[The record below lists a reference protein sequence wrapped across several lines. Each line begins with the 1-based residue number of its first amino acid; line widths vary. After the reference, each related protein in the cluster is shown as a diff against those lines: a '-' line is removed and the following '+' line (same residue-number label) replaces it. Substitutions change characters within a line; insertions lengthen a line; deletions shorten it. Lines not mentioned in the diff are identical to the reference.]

1 MTHTAFKR
9 WVAAWWAFAIVVLS
23 LGAYVKAYAQ
33 TPGWTAPSTQGSAA
47 INISTAVTTKLITGI
62 TSRWV
67 YITSFNVIAG
77 GTGNIQLVYGTGTLC
92 ATGQT
97 ALTGA
102 YNLTAQAG
110 LVLGSGIAPVLVVP
124 TGNDVCAIT
133 SAAVQMS
140 GSIAYAQP

>member
-1 MTHTAFKR
+1 MKR
-9 WVAAWWAFAIVVLS
+9 FVYFWWVFAIVVLS
-23 LGAYVKAYAQ
+23 FGAYVKAHAQ

-77 GTGNIQLVYGTGTLC
+77 GTGNIQLVYGTGSLC
-92 ATGQT
+92 ATGQV

>member
-1 MTHTAFKR
+1 MKR
-9 WVAAWWAFAIVVLS
+9 FVYFWWVFAIVVLS
-23 LGAYVKAYAQ
+23 FGAYVKAHAQ
-33 TPGWTAPSTQGSAA
+33 TFGWTAPSTQGSAA

-77 GTGNIQLVYGTGTLC
+77 GTGNIQLVYGTGSLC
-92 ATGQT
+92 ATGQV

>member
-1 MTHTAFKR
+1 MKR
-9 WVAAWWAFAIVVLS
+9 FTYLWWALAITIL
-23 LGAYVKAYAQ
+23 LGGAYLKSASAQVPAY
-33 TPGWTAPSTQGSAA
+33 TPPSTTASVA
-47 INISTAVTTKLITGI
+47 INISTATTTKLITGI

-67 YITSFNVIAG
+67 YITNFNVIAG

-110 LVLGSGIAPVLVVP
+110 LVLGSGVAPNLVVP